1 MVQGDAGQLGEHQTG
16 TSLSYKEKAVGS
28 HPRCQA
34 EACSGHGAGQDTGK
48 GQVPGPQLVLA
59 APDEVSKLLVVGVVV
74 VLDSE
79 EHGSRDLH
87 QGVVGCLLLLPARVA
102 VVEVVDFVS
111 YLWKGSGHGI
121 NDQLKV
127 LTWEEEE
134 QSPWQGWQQGQ
145 AAGRA
150 ASPLGLPAA
159 GFSDCRALSNSS
171 GCSCSGCPAGE
182 ELPQRLQ
189 QHSMKEQEEERQK
202 AARTG
207 RHTLILPGRAGKLFP
222 NSPNQKPFTATVLKS
237 RKKSTLLIPGWSFSQ
252 KCIIS
257 SLWALAGAAQMC

>member
-16 TSLSYKEKAVGS
+16 TSLSYKEKAAGS

-34 EACSGHGAGQDTGK
+34 EACSGHGAGQGTGK

-102 VVEVVDFVS
+102 IVEVVDFVS

-134 QSPWQGWQQGQ
+134 QSPWQGRQQGQ

-159 GFSDCRALSNSS
+159 GFSVCRALSNSS
-171 GCSCSGCPAGE
+171 GCS
-182 ELPQRLQ
+182 
-189 QHSMKEQEEERQK
+189 
-202 AARTG
+202 
-207 RHTLILPGRAGKLFP
+207 
-222 NSPNQKPFTATVLKS
+222 
-237 RKKSTLLIPGWSFSQ
+237 
-252 KCIIS
+252 
-257 SLWALAGAAQMC
+257 